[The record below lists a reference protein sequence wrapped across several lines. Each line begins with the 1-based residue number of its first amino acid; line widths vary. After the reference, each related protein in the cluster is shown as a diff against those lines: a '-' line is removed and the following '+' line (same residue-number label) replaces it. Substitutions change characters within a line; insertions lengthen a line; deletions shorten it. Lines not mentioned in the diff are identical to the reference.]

1 MGHNKPTD
9 WWALGVLIY
18 EMMVGFLPFRDK
30 QMINMYKKILRQ
42 PVEFPESLQISEEAK
57 DLIRKLL
64 VKNPKQRLG
73 AVGGGDEILAHPWY

>member
-18 EMMVGFLPFRDK
+18 EMMAGFLPFRDR

-42 PVEFPESLQISEEAK
+42 PVEFPESIEMSSEAK
-57 DLIRKLL
+57 DLISKLL
-64 VKNPKQRLG
+64 IKNPK
-73 AVGGGDEILAHPWY
+73 